1 MTNVANDD
9 AGNDD
14 DDDDDEAEN
23 ASSPLRPSPNFFS
36 LSSPCCSHSIAL
48 AFSSIVVTLVKNISM
63 SSTELLFFKAR

>member
-14 DDDDDEAEN
+14 DDDDEVED
-23 ASSPLRPSPNFFS
+23 ASSPLHPPPSFFS
-36 LSSPCCSHSIAL
+36 LSSSCCSHSIAL